1 MALASRLDFV
11 VIGVYMALMLLVGV
25 LLSYYNKT
33 DSDFFKSGNKLPWW
47 LSGISLFMS
56 MFSVWTFTGAAGLAW
71 RAPGVAVVMYLTNSL
86 VVAAF
91 AWFLAGRWRRTRS
104 VTIMSYLSERYGVST
119 NQLYSWS
126 HLAASVVQSGVQL
139 LALGTFISVAI
150 GADLT
155 ATIVIS
161 GLVITVYCFIGGL
174 WAVVVT
180 DTLQFIVLFACAMV
194 VMVIGINEIGGLEG
208 FVSRAPEGWWRI
220 NAGDYSW
227 AYILAYSVIMFFAF
241 GSGAPAQRY
250 FSVRD
255 EREARKTALVTMVL
269 FGFSPAL
276 FFIPPIAARLTG
288 LDLSQVSIGLNTP
301 EEAAYIGFCL
311 KYLPHGALGV
321 MLSAM
326 LAATMS
332 SLSSTF
338 NAYAGV
344 ITEDLIRQVFWKKAS
359 GRKLLLLGRAMTAV
373 FGLLIIASAVV
384 QSRSNHGVFELMMAF
399 SGVVLVP
406 AGVPVV
412 IGLFYR
418 RTPSWAAIASYSTGL
433 ALGLLYLRF
442 GTEPTFTQ
450 QVFVIGGISTLIYF
464 LPGFFLKPK
473 GAYREQLDRLFTKLA
488 TPVSP
493 DEVGDSSRTDL
504 GSFRITGWITLA
516 MGVMGMALAL
526 TGQSAR
532 DSLVNLGVGGLIFL
546 IGAGMLGGSW
556 IARRIRASRAGGPAA

>member
-1 MALASRLDFV
+1 MVLASRLDFV
-11 VIGVYMALMLLVGV
+11 VIAVYMALMLLVGV

-71 RAPGVAVVMYLTNSL
+71 RAPGVAVTMYLTNAL
-86 VVAAF
+86 VVIAF
-91 AWFLAGRWRRTRS
+91 AWFLAGRWRRTRA
-104 VTIMSYLSERYGVST
+104 VTIMSYLSERYGIPT
-119 NQLYSWS
+119 NQLYSWT
-126 HLAASVVQSGVQL
+126 HLAACVVQAGVQL
-139 LALGTFISVAI
+139 LALGTFISVAM
-150 GADLT
+150 GTDLV
-155 ATIVIS
+155 ATIIVS
-161 GLVITVYCFIGGL
+161 GLIITVYCFIGGL

-180 DTLQFIVLFACAMV
+180 DTLQFIVLFACAVV
-194 VMVIGINEIGGLEG
+194 VMLIGVHEIGGIEG
-208 FVSRAPEGWWRI
+208 FVTRAPQGWWSI
-220 NAGDYSW
+220 QSGDYSW

-241 GSGAPAQRY
+241 GSGAPVQRY
-250 FSVRD
+250 FSVRN

-269 FGFSPAL
+269 FAFSPAL

-288 LDLSQVSIGLNTP
+288 LDLTQVAIGLNAP
-301 EEAAYIGFCL
+301 EESAYVGFCL
-311 KYLPHGALGV
+311 KYLPHGALGI

-332 SLSSTF
+332 SLSSVF

-384 QSRSNHGVFELMMAF
+384 QSRTSHGVFELMMAF

-412 IGLFYR
+412 FGLFYR
-418 RTPSWAAIASYSTGL
+418 RTPRWAAIASYSTGL
-433 ALGLLYLRF
+433 ALGLLYLKF
-442 GTEPTFTQ
+442 GTKPTFTQ

-464 LPGFFLKPK
+464 LPGLFLRPK
-473 GAYREQLDRLFTKLA
+473 GAYREQLDRFFAKLA
-488 TPVSP
+488 TPIAP
-493 DEVGDSSRTDL
+493 EEVGEYRQTDL
-504 GSFRITGWITLA
+504 GSYRITGWITLI
-516 MGVMGMALAL
+516 MGGLGMCLAA
-526 TGQSAR
+526 GGVSAR
-532 DSLVNLGVGGLIFL
+532 DSLVNLGVGGLIFM
-546 IGAGMLGGSW
+546 IGAVMLAGSW
-556 IARRIRASRAGGPAA
+556 IARRLRAARDA